1 MLDFSSIVR
10 IEGLFEK
17 GRDRSHYHSAE
28 LAMVVTRVKEGLE
41 RERGRERERERK
53 RERENG
59 KGALTVVEIHGD

>member
-17 GRDRSHYHSAE
+17 GRDRRHYHSAD
-28 LAMVVTRVKEGLE
+28 LAMVVMRVKEGLE
-41 RERGRERERERK
+41 RERE

>member
-1 MLDFSSIVR
+1 MR

-17 GRDRSHYHSAE
+17 GRDRSHYHSAD

-41 RERGRERERERK
+41 REREREK
-53 RERENG
+53 KNG